1 MQTTAQD
8 QDLAK
13 KASYLREE
21 LRSWETRRKL
31 FGHLNH
37 NYYFGPEMNEALG
50 RMVRELKDL
59 EAQGYTEPTSPRI
72 RRRRRKADIAQFP
85 NTHKKE
91 E

>member
-1 MQTTAQD
+1 
-8 QDLAK
+8 
-13 KASYLREE
+13 
-21 LRSWETRRKL
+21 
-31 FGHLNH
+31 
-37 NYYFGPEMNEALG
+37 MNEALG